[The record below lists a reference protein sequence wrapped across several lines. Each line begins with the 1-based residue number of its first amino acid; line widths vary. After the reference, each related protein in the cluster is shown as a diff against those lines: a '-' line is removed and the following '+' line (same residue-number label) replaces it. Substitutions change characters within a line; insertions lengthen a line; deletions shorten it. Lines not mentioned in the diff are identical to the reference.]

1 MTAVVV
7 GVDGSVHSVAA
18 AHWGA
23 AEAARR
29 GTGLLLLAACYHLGR
44 MPESGEDYADT
55 EARARAVL
63 ASMAAEESDR
73 FPEVEVSFETVADWP
88 VGALL
93 AAQDDAELLVVG
105 SRGLGG
111 FRGLML
117 GSTSRGVAGEAT
129 RPVVVVR
136 PEGLASRHVDAGIE
150 PDEPPPVV
158 VGVDTRDPEPAA
170 VLEFALRAAHDRG
183 TALHAFAVAAW
194 PPAWRPARHGRGEKR
209 RIELADRE
217 EKALFRALEA
227 ARLGEGGG
235 ILRLVRV
242 GHPAALLV
250 EEAQDAALLVLGRRS
265 GTGGSAGPGTAGLGS
280 TAHSVLHHALGPV
293 AVVPHG

>member
-29 GTGLLLLAACYHLGR
+29 GSGLLLLAACYHLGR
-44 MPESGEDYADT
+44 MPESGAEYAET

-63 ASMAAEESDR
+63 ASVAAEESDR
-73 FPEVEVSFETVADWP
+73 FPEVEVRFEAVAEWP

-93 AAQDDAELLVVG
+93 AAQEDAELLVVG

-117 GSTSRGVAGEAT
+117 GSVSRGVVGEAS

-136 PEGLASRHVDAGIE
+136 PEGLASGHLSAGDM
-150 PDEPPPVV
+150 PSEPPPVV
-158 VGVDTRDPEPAA
+158 VGVDTRDRDPAA
-170 VLEFALRAAHDRG
+170 VLAFALRAAEDRG
-183 TALHAFAVAAW
+183 APLHAVAVAPW
-194 PPAWRPARHGRGEKR
+194 PPSWRPLPRGAREKR
-209 RIELADRE
+209 RAELVGRE
-217 EKALFRALEA
+217 EEALSHALDA
-227 ARLGEGGG
+227 VRSGAGAG
-235 ILRLVRV
+235 IVSLVRA
-242 GHPAALLV
+242 GHPAELLV
-250 EEAQDAALLVLGRRS
+250 EEAQDAALIVLGRA
-265 GTGGSAGPGTAGLGS
+265 GGGPAGLGS
-280 TAHSVLHHALGPV
+280 TTHAVLHHALAPV
-293 AVVPHG
+293 AVVPCG

>member
-29 GTGLLLLAACYHLGR
+29 GTGLLLVAGCYHVGR
-44 MPESGEDYADT
+44 MPESGEEYAES
-55 EARARAVL
+55 EARARAML
-63 ASMAAEESDR
+63 ASVAAEESDR
-73 FPEVEVSFETVADWP
+73 FPEVEVRFETVAEWP

-117 GSTSRGVAGEAT
+117 GSTSRAVAGEAI

-136 PEGLASRHVDAGIE
+136 PEGLASGHLHAAAE
-150 PDEPPPVV
+150 PEEPPPVV

-170 VLEFALRAAHDRG
+170 VLEFALRAAEDRG
-183 TALHAFAVAAW
+183 AALHAVAVAAW
-194 PPAWRPARHGRGEKR
+194 PPAWLPVRHGPGEKR

-217 EKALFRALEA
+217 EEALFHALES
-227 ARLGEGGG
+227 ARLGDKGG

-265 GTGGSAGPGTAGLGS
+265 LTGGSAGPGPDGLGS
-280 TAHSVLHHALGPV
+280 TAHAVLHHALRPV